1 MNKARC
7 ILITR
12 ISVFIIVSFILLGTI
27 FGCSSTE
34 YVSFEEYE
42 ELEDELGRLNTELE
56 SASDNYSDII
66 QINTELHNQLSSKE
80 DEMNRLI
87 RLLST
92 LQANIDEEEEDKRGL
107 ETALQEKTQEVASL
121 ESYNSS
127 LETRLREYG
136 EKRDIILLSQ
146 NTDNNTWNV
155 SQGTLSTLLIGN
167 SPNELSRIP
176 TVFSYISFPVSQG
189 TSIRDISYLNN
200 LSKQHWSNYQSSNS
214 FIFFNYQEIS
224 YSELSEWPEEHINIL
239 PFSVDELESVH
250 VPFVWTKEDT
260 DKGVC
265 RTIIVAQE
273 ISQFRHLTRALIG
286 QEVPVGVPWTV
297 E

>member
-1 MNKARC
+1 MMNKARC

-92 LQANIDEEEEDKRGL
+92 LQANIDEEEGRAIREGLDEESLAIFDLLKKPQLRPAEIKRVKEVAVQLL
-107 ETALQEKTQEVASL
+107 ETLKLGKLKIDHWRDKEATRDAVRVTIYDFLYGDETGLPED
-121 ESYNSS
+121 SYTT
-127 LETRLREYG
+127 E
-136 EKRDIILLSQ
+136 
-146 NTDNNTWNV
+146 
-155 SQGTLSTLLIGN
+155 
-167 SPNELSRIP
+167 
-176 TVFSYISFPVSQG
+176 
-189 TSIRDISYLNN
+189 
-200 LSKQHWSNYQSSNS
+200 
-214 FIFFNYQEIS
+214 EIS
-224 YSELSEWPEEHINIL
+224 VKTDDVFRHVYRVYPIL
-239 PFSVDELESVH
+239 PS
-250 VPFVWTKEDT
+250 PFY
-260 DKGVC
+260 
-265 RTIIVAQE
+265 A
-273 ISQFRHLTRALIG
+273 
-286 QEVPVGVPWTV
+286 
-297 E
+297 